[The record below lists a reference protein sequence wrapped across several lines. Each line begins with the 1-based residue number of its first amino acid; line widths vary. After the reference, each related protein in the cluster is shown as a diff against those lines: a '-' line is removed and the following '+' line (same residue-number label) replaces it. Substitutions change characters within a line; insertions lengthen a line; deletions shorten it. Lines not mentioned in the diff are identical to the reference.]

1 YGTLY
6 ILASIVGNIM
16 DKGHISPAIEV
27 LEYLV
32 LKKMAGRPEVLEAL
46 IEYLGGS
53 LPPSQANDRYGIS
66 KHQLRG
72 FVQRINEKA
81 GDRRLAEFLIKMAT
95 PLILSMVQSKID
107 RSKRPEVCMICG
119 RRLVN
124 MFPEDHL
131 KKHHYEYLEEEVRKV
146 AAELKKAIAARKKEK
161 TYVEANAKEVSI
173 GSVS

>member
-1 YGTLY
+1 
-6 ILASIVGNIM
+6 M
-16 DKGHISPAIEV
+16 DREHISPAIEV

-81 GDRRLAEFLIKMAT
+81 GDRRLAEFLIRIST
-95 PLILSMVQSKID
+95 PLILSTVPSKID

-119 RRLVN
+119 KRLVN

-131 KKHHYEYLEEEVRKV
+131 KKHHYQHLEEEVRRV
-146 AAELKKAIAARKKEK
+146 AAELRKMIAAKRKGG
-161 TYVEANAKEVSI
+161 YVEANTKELGAGPAS
-173 GSVS
+173 